1 MQFFIITRQ
10 GEGIVLFFFFFE
22 GIKLM
27 GVWASGGMRQ
37 DGGRE
42 QGNSNTELGVTSN
55 MGLLEERAREQC
67 QRSLLF

>member
-1 MQFFIITRQ
+1 
-10 GEGIVLFFFFFE
+10 
-22 GIKLM
+22 M

-55 MGLLEERAREQC
+55 MGLLEERVREQC